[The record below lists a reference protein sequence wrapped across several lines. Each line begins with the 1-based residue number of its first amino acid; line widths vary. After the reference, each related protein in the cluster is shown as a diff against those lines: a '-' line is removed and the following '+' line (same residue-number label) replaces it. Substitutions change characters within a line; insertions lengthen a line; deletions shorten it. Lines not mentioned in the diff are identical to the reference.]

1 MDKKYLQGYEDLT
14 MPMEEEK
21 PEQELMSK
29 SRAIYLLREVL
40 EFIFWELDPHEF
52 PDPIEWA
59 CDMFKMDEED
69 IEAIFGRK

>member
-21 PEQELMSK
+21 PEQELISK

-40 EFIFWELDPHEF
+40 EFIFWELDPREF
-52 PDPIEWA
+52 PDTREWA
-59 CDMFKMDEED
+59 LITFGIDEEEYNE
-69 IEAIFGRK
+69 IMEE